1 MPSGGKGPGIAIL
14 LGEEG
19 DAPKAKSGKGAS
31 KTASKV
37 AAAAAKDLLSALE
50 GKDEVK
56 LARVLDV
63 LMGGGVE
70 DEES

>member
-31 KTASKV
+31 KV

-50 GKDEVK
+50 GKDEAK